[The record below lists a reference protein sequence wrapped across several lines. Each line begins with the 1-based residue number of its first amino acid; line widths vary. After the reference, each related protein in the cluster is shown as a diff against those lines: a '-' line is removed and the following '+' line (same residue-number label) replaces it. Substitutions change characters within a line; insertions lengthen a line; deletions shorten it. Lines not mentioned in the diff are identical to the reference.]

1 LQSTHA
7 EKEEIKCLHA
17 EFKTHYEQMRQQTHL
32 YQQRL
37 AEEVQARKDTE
48 SQMEQRIGDM
58 RKAIELK

>member
-1 LQSTHA
+1 
-7 EKEEIKCLHA
+7 LHA
-17 EFKTHYEQMRQQTHL
+17 EFKTHYEQMRQQTHQ

>member
-1 LQSTHA
+1 
-7 EKEEIKCLHA
+7 
-17 EFKTHYEQMRQQTHL
+17 MRQQTHL